1 MRTSGVSDK
10 HNRVLGIKIVPCRQS
25 CLTSPLERFRIR
37 AVIFGGAWD
46 ARVLSMENE
55 TSRQAAAEEDRRGD
69 AALERANALRQSGR
83 LEEAV
88 STYREALAARP
99 DLVPAHNNLANVLAD
114 RGDIEDAV
122 FHYRQAL
129 ALRPNAAEIHFNL
142 GNALVRRGNADE
154 AAAHYIQAVGLRPDF
169 ADAQY
174 GLAIAFARNGHL
186 ENAIKACQ
194 RAVLLK
200 PDSPQAFAQLAML
213 RMQACDWSEAG
224 NATARVMELVRQLP
238 GSIQPADLLCHD
250 VSAAD
255 QLLGARGWA
264 EALERRIAKRYRH
277 EPRTARG
284 KIRLGYLS
292 ADLYTHPLA
301 HLVVNMFEQHDRTA
315 FEVTAYSF
323 GPGDGTPMR
332 RRLEAAF
339 DRFVDIRGIDDAAVA
354 ERIFTDR
361 IDILVD
367 LTGYAE
373 YARTGILVPRPA
385 PVQVN
390 GIGYTGTMGA
400 SFIDYIIADPFV
412 APMHQQAFFDERLVH
427 LPHCYQPSDSRRET
441 AQRIPNRADCGLPE
455 NGFVFCCFNNRY
467 KFTPRFFDI
476 WMRLLH
482 AVPGS
487 VLWLLES
494 REFVKDNL
502 RREAQHR
509 RVSPERLIFME
520 PLPLPEFLARLGR
533 ADLFLDTLPYNAH
546 TTANDALWC
555 GLPVLTCAGATFA
568 GRVAGSLLHAIGL
581 PELVTS
587 SLEDYERLALR
598 LAMEPPLLSEFRAR
612 LAHTAPLFDM
622 ARYTREIEAA
632 YRHMWECWCSGKKPK
647 AFAFEQG

>member
-1 MRTSGVSDK
+1 MPAVDSVARGV
-10 HNRVLGIKIVPCRQS
+10 
-25 CLTSPLERFRIR
+25 
-37 AVIFGGAWD
+37 
-46 ARVLSMENE
+46 ARVFSMGNE
-55 TSRQAAAEEDRRGD
+55 TSQPGAADEARRAD
-69 AALERANALRQSGR
+69 TALQRANAFRQSGR
-83 LEEAV
+83 LEEAAR
-88 STYREALAARP
+88 SYREALATRP
-99 DLVPAHNNLANVLAD
+99 DLVPAHNNLANLLAD

-129 ALRPNAAEIHFNL
+129 TLRPNAAEIHYNL

-154 AAAHYIQAVGLRPDF
+154 AAAHYIRAVSLRPDF
-169 ADAQY
+169 AEAQY
-174 GLAIAFARNGHL
+174 GLAIAFARHGHL
-186 ENAIKACQ
+186 ENAIKACK
-194 RAVLLK
+194 RAVSLK

-224 NATARVMELVRQLP
+224 DATARVMELVRQQP
-238 GSIQPADLLCHD
+238 GVIQPADLLCHD

-255 QLLGARGWA
+255 QLAAARGWA
-264 EALERRIAKRYRH
+264 EALERRIPKRYRH
-277 EPRTARG
+277 NARDASR

-301 HLVVNMFEQHDRTA
+301 HLVVDMFEQHDRAA

-323 GPGDGTPMR
+323 GQDDGTPMR

-339 DRFVDIRGIDDAAVA
+339 DRFIDIRGIDDAAVA
-354 ERIFTDR
+354 ERIFADR

-412 APMHQQAFFDERLVH
+412 APMDQQPCFSECLVH
-427 LPHCYQPSDSRRET
+427 LPQCYQPSDGKRKIAE
-441 AQRIPNRADCGLPE
+441 RIPTRAECGLPE

-476 WMRLLH
+476 WMRLLG
-482 AVPGS
+482 ALLGS
-487 VLWLLES
+487 VLWLLEA
-494 REFVKDNL
+494 RESVKDNL
-502 RREAQHR
+502 RREAQR
-509 RVSPERLIFME
+509 RGVTADRLVFMP
-520 PLPLPEFLARLGR
+520 PLPLPEFLARLGL
-533 ADLFLDTLPYNAH
+533 ADLFVDTLPYNAH

-555 GLPVLTCAGATFA
+555 GLPVLTCAGRTFA
-568 GRVAGSLLHAIGL
+568 GRVAGSLLGALGL

-587 SLEDYERLALR
+587 SIEEYERLALR
-598 LAMEPPLLSEFRAR
+598 LATEPPLLGEIRATLSR
-612 LAHTAPLFDM
+612 HRSAAPLFDM
-622 ARYTREIEAA
+622 ARFTRDIESA
-632 YRHMWECWCSGKKPK
+632 YRIMWERWRAGEEPQ
-647 AFAFEQG
+647 AFAVGTT

>member
-1 MRTSGVSDK
+1 
-10 HNRVLGIKIVPCRQS
+10 
-25 CLTSPLERFRIR
+25 
-37 AVIFGGAWD
+37 
-46 ARVLSMENE
+46 MENK
-55 TSRQAAAEEDRRGD
+55 TSRRAAADGARGD
-69 AALERANALRQSGR
+69 AALRRANALQQSGR

-88 STYREALAARP
+88 RTYREAVEARP
-99 DLVPAHNNLANVLAD
+99 DLAPAHNNLANLLAD

-122 FHYRQAL
+122 FHYRQAI
-129 ALRPNAAEIHFNL
+129 ALRPDSAEIHYNL
-142 GNALVRRGNADE
+142 GNALVRRGHADE
-154 AAAHYIQAVGLRPDF
+154 AAAHYIRAVGLRPDF

-194 RAVLLK
+194 RAVMLK

-213 RMQACDWSEAG
+213 RMQACDWTEAS
-224 NATARVMELVRQLP
+224 NATAHVMELVRRLP
-238 GSIQPADLLCHD
+238 GGVQPADLLCHD
-250 VSAAD
+250 VSSGD
-255 QLLGARGWA
+255 QLQAARGWA
-264 EALERRIAKRYRH
+264 EGLERRIAKRYRH
-277 EPRTARG
+277 KPRTGGG

-301 HLVVNMFEQHDRTA
+301 HLVVNMFEQHDRSA

-323 GPGDGTPMR
+323 GPDDGTPMR
-332 RRLEAAF
+332 RRLEASF
-339 DRFVDIRGIDDAAVA
+339 EHFVDIRGIDDAAAA
-354 ERIFTDR
+354 ERIFADR

-412 APMHQQAFFDERLVH
+412 VPMDQQPFFSERLVH
-427 LPHCYQPSDSRRET
+427 LPRCYQPSDAKREIAKHIPSRAE
-441 AQRIPNRADCGLPE
+441 CGLPE
-455 NGFVFCCFNNRY
+455 TGFVFCCFNNRY

-476 WMRLLH
+476 WMRLLR

-502 RREAQHR
+502 RREARQR
-509 RVSPERLIFME
+509 GVSAERLVFME
-520 PLPLPEFLARLGR
+520 PLALPEFLARLAL
-533 ADLFLDTLPYNAH
+533 ADLFVDTLPYNAH

-555 GLPVLTCAGATFA
+555 GLPLLTCVGTTFA
-568 GRVAGSLLHAIGL
+568 GRVAGSLLHAVGL

-587 SLEDYERLALR
+587 SLEEYERLALR
-598 LAMEPPLLSEFRAR
+598 LATEPRRLSELRAS
-612 LAHTAPLFDM
+612 LAHTASLFDM
-622 ARYTREIEAA
+622 ARYAREIEAA
-632 YRHMWECWCSGKKPK
+632 YRRMWECWCSGQKPR
-647 AFAFEQG
+647 AFALEQG

>member
-1 MRTSGVSDK
+1 LAVRGDAQI
-10 HNRVLGIKIVPCRQS
+10 LG
-25 CLTSPLERFRIR
+25 
-37 AVIFGGAWD
+37 
-46 ARVLSMENE
+46 MENE
-55 TSRQAAAEEDRRGD
+55 TSREAAAEEHRRGD
-69 AALERANALRQSGR
+69 AALQRANALRQSGR

-88 STYREALAARP
+88 HTYREALALRP
-99 DLVPAHNNLANVLAD
+99 DLAPAHNNLANVLAD

-129 ALRPNAAEIHFNL
+129 ALRPNAAEIHYNL
-142 GNALVRRGNADE
+142 GNALVRRGDADE
-154 AAAHYIQAVGLRPDF
+154 AAAHYIRAVGLKPDF

-213 RMQACDWSEAG
+213 RMQACDWSEAD
-224 NATARVMELVRQLP
+224 NATERVMELVRRLP

-250 VSAAD
+250 VSVAD
-255 QLLGARGWA
+255 QLLAARGWA

-277 EPRTARG
+277 EPRTASG

-301 HLVVNMFEQHDRTA
+301 HLVVNMFEQHDRSA

-323 GPGDGTPMR
+323 GSDDGTPMR

-339 DRFVDIRGIDDAAVA
+339 ERFVDIRGIDDAAVA

-412 APMHQQAFFDERLVH
+412 APMDQQPFFSERLVH
-427 LPHCYQPSDSRRET
+427 LPRCYQPSDSKRKT
-441 AQRIPNRADCGLPE
+441 AQRMPSRADCGLPE
-455 NGFVFCCFNNRY
+455 TGFVFCCFNNRY

-502 RREAQHR
+502 RRAAQHR
-509 RVSPERLIFME
+509 RVNPERLVFME
-520 PLPLPEFLARLGR
+520 PLPLPEFLARVGL

-598 LAMEPPLLSEFRAR
+598 LAMEPPLLLEFRTR

-622 ARYTREIEAA
+622 ARYTGEIEAA
-632 YRHMWECWCSGKKPK
+632 YGHMWERWCSGKGPE
-647 AFAFEQG
+647 AFALEQG